1 MMSLH
6 PDQKQKASIG
16 GKDFIQ
22 AKSSNIG
29 YLSLYRKTKKME
41 EQRKP
46 LTKAA
51 TTEAPQHSTGQVREF
66 TERQPEN
73 FLTLIP

>member
-46 LTKAA
+46 HHQGSHDRS
-51 TTEAPQHSTGQVREF
+51 APTQHRTGSR
-66 TERQPEN
+66 
-73 FLTLIP
+73 IH